1 MTYFFETYGCQM
13 NIAES
18 AAVEQ
23 LLIARGWTKASDAQF
38 ADMVIINT
46 CSVRA
51 SAESRIIGRLGY
63 FTGLKAVREKRPH
76 AKTRKME
83 EAAAYVKDG
92 PIPLT
97 LVVMGCMAQRL
108 LDSLKK
114 DWPAIDYVVGTF
126 AKNKFG
132 DIISAAENSSQ
143 AQKRPAVTGP
153 NFLRPRRPCN
163 RSFSC
168 CGESSP

>member
-1 MTYFFETYGCQM
+1 M

-92 PIPLT
+92 PIPLKIGRAH
-97 LVVMGCMAQRL
+97 V
-108 LDSLKK
+108 
-114 DWPAIDYVVGTF
+114 
-126 AKNKFG
+126 
-132 DIISAAENSSQ
+132 
-143 AQKRPAVTGP
+143 
-153 NFLRPRRPCN
+153 
-163 RSFSC
+163 
-168 CGESSP
+168 